1 MFGYIDMELYELAN
15 QLAPLYP
22 SPLYFNGNDAVSL
35 LKNQEIVD
43 IIGRIGE
50 DPGERGLMM
59 LQLDLPMPM
68 VVIGGQKTTLIRK
81 PHITNGGC

>member
-50 DPGERGLMM
+50 DPGMAWTDDATAGFT
-59 LQLDLPMPM
+59 DAN
-68 VVIGGQKTTLIRK
+68 GGNWWTKSHTLIRN
-81 PHITNGGC
+81 HISQME

>member
-1 MFGYIDMELYELAN
+1 MELYELAN

-50 DPGERGLMM
+50 DPGMAWTDDATIMR
-59 LQLDLPMPM
+59 
-68 VVIGGQKTTLIRK
+68 IY
-81 PHITNGGC
+81 